1 MYQLSILFLKF
12 LIFSMIGYVVEMIN
26 CAIVE
31 KRIANRGFFCGP
43 YIPIYGIGSLLL
55 IWVLSPIKD
64 HIILVMLLSA
74 IITTAIEYV
83 TGYALEKIFH
93 NKWWDYKDEKFNL
106 HGRICLKNT
115 ILFGLGAPIILYI
128 LNPYMDEFL
137 LQFKNSVLI
146 GVSIVLFILFL
157 LDVIYSCFVAYNL
170 RHRLIIVEDLK
181 NEKLTKIPG
190 MLERVLRKRLK
201 GMKKFPKRLL
211 KAFPSLW
218 KSHPKEFEIM
228 KKIAIKEKKSKKTK
242 KIREKKRK

>member
-93 NKWWDYKDEKFNL
+93 NKW
-106 HGRICLKNT
+106 
-115 ILFGLGAPIILYI
+115 
-128 LNPYMDEFL
+128 
-137 LQFKNSVLI
+137 
-146 GVSIVLFILFL
+146 
-157 LDVIYSCFVAYNL
+157 
-170 RHRLIIVEDLK
+170 
-181 NEKLTKIPG
+181 
-190 MLERVLRKRLK
+190 
-201 GMKKFPKRLL
+201 
-211 KAFPSLW
+211 
-218 KSHPKEFEIM
+218 
-228 KKIAIKEKKSKKTK
+228 
-242 KIREKKRK
+242 

>member
-1 MYQLSILFLKF
+1 MYQLSILFLIF

-146 GVSIVLFILFL
+146 GVSIVLFVLFL
-157 LDVIYSCFVAYNL
+157 RYYQIL
-170 RHRLIIVEDLK
+170 
-181 NEKLTKIPG
+181 
-190 MLERVLRKRLK
+190 
-201 GMKKFPKRLL
+201 
-211 KAFPSLW
+211 
-218 KSHPKEFEIM
+218 
-228 KKIAIKEKKSKKTK
+228 
-242 KIREKKRK
+242 